1 MQIFTSFS
9 QLIFPSRCISCK
21 RLGDAICLSCKK
33 FWNFKN
39 FRSTTSHHLKLNVYS
54 SIEYSDVATK
64 ILLAAKESSIKSADV
79 LIAEAITHSL
89 HQWLKEEWIDTL
101 IPIPSRRNV
110 VRTRG
115 RQFMDDIAGLVARDS
130 GLRVVSIL
138 NHSRR
143 VLDQS
148 GLSSQQR
155 WNNLNHSMVVSGNP
169 DGLGKVLLVD
179 DLVTTGATLTEAA
192 RALRYAGIEVMG
204 AVTAA
209 IAQPVR

>member
-1 MQIFTSFS
+1 
-9 QLIFPSRCISCK
+9 
-21 RLGDAICLSCKK
+21 
-33 FWNFKN
+33 
-39 FRSTTSHHLKLNVYS
+39 
-54 SIEYSDVATK
+54 
-64 ILLAAKESSIKSADV
+64 
-79 LIAEAITHSL
+79 
-89 HQWLKEEWIDTL
+89 
-101 IPIPSRRNV
+101 
-110 VRTRG
+110 
-115 RQFMDDIAGLVARDS
+115 MDDIAGLVARDS

-155 WNNLNHSMVVSGNP
+155 WNNLNHSMVVRGNP